1 MLNREE
7 RKLLHHKSKQPTL
20 GRGKPDNKEGFEGD
34 ISYRKIQGSGTVQYI
49 KQDGSWVAM
58 SSSGKF
64 PPSRSIVKSSGSSEG
79 VTVHL
84 KLNGLS
90 SDDHEQYVLVDGT
103 RAFGGNWTNA
113 GRTIA
118 DLGIVTTADIN
129 GGTIDGVTLGTN
141 SAVTQAVVDNIN
153 LNGATIGHTDD
164 TDLMTLADGSVT
176 FTGSTVIPTADINGG
191 TIDGTTIGASSHTT
205 IKGTTI
211 DATTDFT
218 IGGLVITDGAIDDSG
233 TLTIDGASGVNIQE
247 HGTNVINIDTD
258 RYIYFHAYGQTLFQ
272 KYAINNS
279 SDKYH
284 FTSGKADYKQNLSFI
299 CHEFSS
305 TSFNNYS

>member
-34 ISYRKIQGSGTVQYI
+34 IAYRKIQGSGTVQYI

-64 PPSRSIVKSSGSSEG
+64 PPSRSIVKSSSSSEG

-118 DLGIVTTADIN
+118 DLGIIT
-129 GGTIDGVTLGTN
+129 
-141 SAVTQAVVDNIN
+141 
-153 LNGATIGHTDD
+153 
-164 TDLMTLADGSVT
+164 
-176 FTGSTVIPTADINGG
+176 TADINGG